1 LAAAISC
8 AESAGLTRSG
18 QRELALWWDKNEAN
32 KESMRYVATL
42 GDAEHELEIEELSG
56 HSVRVRLGQ
65 DQFDADVRRTS
76 DSSFSILV
84 GERAF
89 DLEVARHNDELVVI
103 SRGGVTRIM
112 LQDAARRSRIAT
124 KRTLGGG
131 RAELKAMMPGRV
143 VNVLVKEGDEVA
155 AHQGVVVV
163 EAMKM
168 ENELKSPKPGK
179 VTAIK
184 VATGQTVEKGDLL
197 VVIE

>member
-1 LAAAISC
+1 
-8 AESAGLTRSG
+8 
-18 QRELALWWDKNEAN
+18 
-32 KESMRYVATL
+32 MRYVATL

-84 GERAF
+84 GERSF
-89 DLEVARHNDELVVI
+89 DLDVARHNDELVVV
-103 SRGGVTRIM
+103 SRGGVTRLT
-112 LQDAARRSRIAT
+112 LQDAARRARAAT
-124 KRTLGGG
+124 QRTLGGG

-184 VATGQTVEKGDLL
+184 VAAGQTVEKGDLL
-197 VVIE
+197 IVIE